1 MTSLNN
7 HSSAGHTAAYL
18 KLPIVLTNAA
28 WLRLVYLANPAR
40 VDEMGTRLASVVQ
53 TAWQELSLQPTAK
66 HIQFHLYHKEEEGPD
81 RALALLVLSIVEPSD
96 EPSYLRIEL
105 QEESLP
111 GNPDTE

>member
-1 MTSLNN
+1 ML
-7 HSSAGHTAAYL
+7 AARW
-18 KLPIVLTNAA
+18 V
-28 WLRLVYLANPAR
+28 AR
-40 VDEMGTRLASVVQ
+40 FGLWWDPRTKSEMGTRLASVVQ

-66 HIQFHLYHKEEEGPD
+66 HIQFHLYHKEEEGQD

-105 QEESLP
+105 QEESLQ

>member
-53 TAWQELSLQPTAK
+53 TAWQELCPADREAHPPTCTTRRKRGRTA
-66 HIQFHLYHKEEEGPD
+66 
-81 RALALLVLSIVEPSD
+81 RSRCWSSIVEPS
-96 EPSYLRIEL
+96 
-105 QEESLP
+105 
-111 GNPDTE
+111 G

>member
-40 VDEMGTRLASVVQ
+40 VDEMGTRLA
-53 TAWQELSLQPTAK
+53 
-66 HIQFHLYHKEEEGPD
+66 
-81 RALALLVLSIVEPSD
+81 
-96 EPSYLRIEL
+96 
-105 QEESLP
+105 
-111 GNPDTE
+111 

>member
-18 KLPIVLTNAA
+18 KLPIVLTKAA

-53 TAWQELSLQPTAK
+53 TAWQDFRSSRPRSTSNSTCTTRRKRGRTA
-66 HIQFHLYHKEEEGPD
+66 
-81 RALALLVLSIVEPSD
+81 RSRCWS
-96 EPSYLRIEL
+96 SR
-105 QEESLP
+105 
-111 GNPDTE
+111 

>member
-1 MTSLNN
+1 MSFKPPGR
-7 HSSAGHTAAYL
+7 SF
-18 KLPIVLTNAA
+18 
-28 WLRLVYLANPAR
+28 
-40 VDEMGTRLASVVQ
+40 
-53 TAWQELSLQPTAK
+53 SLQPTAK
-66 HIQFHLYHKEEEGPD
+66 HIQFHLYHKEEEGQD

>member
-1 MTSLNN
+1 MECILPTHAGTSSPRERPAYSETSHDSLNN

-66 HIQFHLYHKEEEGPD
+66 HIQFHLYHKEEEG
-81 RALALLVLSIVEPSD
+81 RTARSRCWS
-96 EPSYLRIEL
+96 SR
-105 QEESLP
+105 
-111 GNPDTE
+111 

>member
-53 TAWQELSLQPTAK
+53 TAWQ
-66 HIQFHLYHKEEEGPD
+66 
-81 RALALLVLSIVEPSD
+81 
-96 EPSYLRIEL
+96 
-105 QEESLP
+105 
-111 GNPDTE
+111 

>member
-1 MTSLNN
+1 MKPGAI
-7 HSSAGHTAAYL
+7 H
-18 KLPIVLTNAA
+18 
-28 WLRLVYLANPAR
+28 
-40 VDEMGTRLASVVQ
+40 
-53 TAWQELSLQPTAK
+53 
-66 HIQFHLYHKEEEGPD
+66 QFHLYHKEEEGQD

>member
-53 TAWQELSLQPTAK
+53 T
-66 HIQFHLYHKEEEGPD
+66 
-81 RALALLVLSIVEPSD
+81 
-96 EPSYLRIEL
+96 
-105 QEESLP
+105 
-111 GNPDTE
+111 

>member
-53 TAWQELSLQPTAK
+53 TAWQGFRSSRPQAHPIHLRRKGRTA
-66 HIQFHLYHKEEEGPD
+66 
-81 RALALLVLSIVEPSD
+81 RSRCWS
-96 EPSYLRIEL
+96 SR
-105 QEESLP
+105 
-111 GNPDTE
+111 

>member
-1 MTSLNN
+1 MSNIQIVD
-7 HSSAGHTAAYL
+7 
-18 KLPIVLTNAA
+18 LPALPEV
-28 WLRLVYLANPAR
+28 
-40 VDEMGTRLASVVQ
+40 
-53 TAWQELSLQPTAK
+53 
-66 HIQFHLYHKEEEGPD
+66 EED